1 MMYKNLN
8 KSLITLFF
16 YLLITSC
23 FTINLQAQSM
33 DSLTRVYNNETIH
46 SYDQSFIKG
55 SNQLKFGDLKKEF
68 KSDITRDLYKKAKGQ
83 RILGGVVTVTAI
95 SAIIAG
101 AILKKNDKN
110 GSLPLTLSGVGLNIW
125 GFHLRKHSTQLV
137 DRAIWQRNKEV
148 LFGATP

>member
-1 MMYKNLN
+1 
-8 KSLITLFF
+8 
-16 YLLITSC
+16 
-23 FTINLQAQSM
+23 M
-33 DSLTRVYNNETIH
+33 DSLIRVYNNETIH

-68 KSDITRDLYKKAKGQ
+68 KSDITKDLYKKAKGQ
-83 RILGGVVTVTAI
+83 RILGSVVTVTAI

-110 GSLPLTLSGVGLNIW
+110 GSLPLTLGGIGLNIW